1 MASKKVLKKDSEI
14 KKEMVDPS
22 DLAQCGFCPS
32 KVSAYRI
39 SDHWFN
45 KHKNACFACAMCPS
59 RLVYHLKAQK
69 INLCLLANNGIS
81 LAMF

>member
-69 INLCLLANNGIS
+69 INQCLLVIMGYQLI
-81 LAMF
+81 MF

>member
-14 KKEMVDPS
+14 KKELDQS

-32 KVSAYRI
+32 KVSAYRL

-69 INLCLLANNGIS
+69 IDQLLSNL
-81 LAMF
+81 